1 MLRNLRYPRFPAV
14 ALSLITIGLTACL
27 GGESEDGPTTLPGA
41 DAGTGGSLPPAGG
54 SAAGG
59 GLPWGTGGEP
69 GAGGVGGGQG
79 GLPWGTGGEA
89 AGGQGPTGGSGP
101 GPGGAG
107 GGGPGPGG
115 AGGQGAGGFEPVDC
129 GSGFSNAPRQ
139 WSLPFS
145 LEDAPGLASR
155 SHVVMDLTGD
165 GIIDLL
171 VYEPSIMPT
180 PDARIGRAYWLV
192 YEGGAAGFAD
202 IPLRFTLPFSL
213 EEIDAVGEW
222 SNENFLIMDLTGDRR
237 PDFVVNRPEGDPSGD
252 ARISRAWWVVYPNTG
267 TGFSTE
273 PTRFALPY
281 PLDADWQSAAVA
293 SRHHVV
299 MSLDADA
306 LPDFIEHRN
315 GEAPTSEPRLGSAFW
330 HLYPHTGFG
339 WASEPVRFT
348 LPFDLTDESR
358 AGDRSDIG
366 SNAHVLAA
374 LRGPA
379 SGFRPEFVVTVDEE
393 RPTDDARLGRAR
405 WDIYTHDGDGFGS
418 LGVPFTL
425 PFPLID
431 APGAYTGGFGS
442 YAHTVMELTGDGLPD
457 LLVHREGVSPDED
470 ARLGR
475 AHWLVYPGTGEGFS
489 ESPIRWSLPV
499 PLVIDGN
506 DAPSAPGTSSHALLP
521 LGERCLSLLFT
532 DDAELP
538 EPDPRVGRGYWLY
551 FPPE

>member
-1 MLRNLRYPRFPAV
+1 MIRKHPSLHRAHV
-14 ALSLITIGLTACL
+14 ALPLVTVALTACL
-27 GGESEDGPTTLPGA
+27 GGESDDGPTTLSGT
-41 DAGTGGSLPPAGG
+41 DAGAGGATPPVGGSTGGS
-54 SAAGG
+54 
-59 GLPWGTGGEP
+59 LPWGTGGT
-69 GAGGVGGGQG
+69 GGTGGTPSGEG
-79 GLPWGTGGEA
+79 GLPWGVGGEGNGGTAMPGGTPGTGGTG
-89 AGGQGPTGGSGP
+89 GGQGPTGGDP
-101 GPGGAG
+101 GT
-107 GGGPGPGG
+107 
-115 AGGQGAGGFEPVDC
+115 GGFQPVDC

-145 LEDAPGLASR
+145 LEDDPGLGGR
-155 SHVVMDLTGD
+155 SHVVMDMTGD

-192 YEGGAAGFAD
+192 YEGGASGFAD

-213 EEIDAVGEW
+213 DGIDAAGEW
-222 SNENFLIMDLTGDRR
+222 SNENFMVMDLTGDAR
-237 PDFVVNRPEGDPSGD
+237 PDFVVNRPDGDPAGD

-267 TGFSTE
+267 TGFATE

-281 PLDADWQSAAVA
+281 PLDGEWQSGAVA

-306 LPDFIEHRN
+306 RPDFIEHRN
-315 GEAPTSEPRLGSAFW
+315 GEAPTNEPRLGKAFW

-348 LPFDLTDESR
+348 LPFDLTDENR

-366 SNAHVLAA
+366 SNAHLLVA

-379 SGFRPEFVVTVDEE
+379 SDFRPDFVVTADDE

-405 WDIYTHDGDGFGS
+405 WDVYLNDGEGFGS

-425 PFPLID
+425 PFPLVD

-442 YAHTVMELTGDGLPD
+442 YAHTVMEITGDGLPD
-457 LLVHREGVSPDED
+457 LVVHREGVSPDED

-532 DDAELP
+532 DDSELP
-538 EPDPRVGRGYWLY
+538 EADPRVGRGYWLY